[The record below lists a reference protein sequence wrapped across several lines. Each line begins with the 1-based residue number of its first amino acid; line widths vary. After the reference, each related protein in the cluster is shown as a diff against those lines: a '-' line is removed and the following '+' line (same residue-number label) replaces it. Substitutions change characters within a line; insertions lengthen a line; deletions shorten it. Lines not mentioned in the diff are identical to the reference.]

1 MGPCAREELRPE
13 SGVDVSETCDAPS
26 GRVACS
32 VSPSP
37 PGVTRDVPT
46 GLEGASEKESGS
58 DGRKNMSTGRLT
70 FVVLRSACPM
80 SRRR

>member
-1 MGPCAREELRPE
+1 MGSGAMEESRPE
-13 SGVDVSETCDAPS
+13 VGVDVSETLDAPS
-26 GRVACS
+26 RCVARH

-37 PGVTRDVPT
+37 SGVTPDVPT
-46 GLEGASEKESGS
+46 GLDGASEKESGS